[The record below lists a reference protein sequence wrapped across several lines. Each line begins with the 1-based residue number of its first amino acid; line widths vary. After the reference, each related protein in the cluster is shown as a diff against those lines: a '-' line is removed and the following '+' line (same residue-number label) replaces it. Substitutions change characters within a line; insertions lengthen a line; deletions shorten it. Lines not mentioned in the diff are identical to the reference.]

1 MKRSVLLIV
10 LLGIM
15 FLSGCKTFEPVVKT
29 DPSLTIPENFSVDIN
44 GSEGIENWWFSFENQ
59 ELNILIENAL
69 DNNFDIKIIKTKLA
83 QAKAK
88 VKKENASFFPD
99 LWFSFGGQ
107 KKRTEVKADNNSDS
121 THTYSHSWD
130 SSLNSSYTAD
140 VWGEARAE
148 KKAQFSSLLAIE
160 QDLRESA
167 LELTENI
174 AKIWIEIITIRNKKA
189 IFNNQIKI
197 NTTLLKLQK
206 LRFINGKANAL
217 DVSQQREALA
227 EASSQIPLLEKQ
239 ERVLLNNL
247 AFLSG
252 KTTIDT

>member
-1 MKRSVLLIV
+1 
-10 LLGIM
+10 M
-15 FLSGCKTFEPVVKT
+15 FLTGCKTFEPVVKT

-44 GSEGIENWWFSFENQ
+44 GSGGIENWWFSFESK
-59 ELNILIENAL
+59 ELNTLIKNVL

-107 KKRTEVKADNNSDS
+107 KKRTQVKTDSDSDS

-148 KKAQFSSLLAIE
+148 KRPNFQVCL
-160 QDLRESA
+160 
-167 LELTENI
+167 
-174 AKIWIEIITIRNKKA
+174 
-189 IFNNQIKI
+189 
-197 NTTLLKLQK
+197 
-206 LRFINGKANAL
+206 
-217 DVSQQREALA
+217 
-227 EASSQIPLLEKQ
+227 PLN
-239 ERVLLNNL
+239 R
-247 AFLSG
+247 
-252 KTTIDT
+252 I